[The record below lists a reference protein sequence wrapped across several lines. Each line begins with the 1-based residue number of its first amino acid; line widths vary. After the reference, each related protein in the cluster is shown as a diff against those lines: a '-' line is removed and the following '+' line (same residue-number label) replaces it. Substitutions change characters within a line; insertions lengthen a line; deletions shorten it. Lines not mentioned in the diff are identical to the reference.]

1 MALWVIVGAQKQQ
14 LNSKGTPVEAS
25 FWDGKRAPGVQDQ
38 IDLNKYNAAVEV
50 IESAFQRYA
59 DRPAFTSIN
68 YTLTY
73 RQIDEYSAAFA
84 AYLQNHT
91 SLKPGDRIA
100 IQMPNILQF
109 PIAMYGAL
117 RAGMIVVNTNP
128 LYTEREMLHQF
139 NDSGAKALV
148 CMDVFARSVQNIK
161 DQTGLKHIIVT
172 SLADMLPFPKR
183 NIINAAAKYIKKMVP
198 EYSLPDAVRFRTAL
212 KQGAK
217 FGGFVANYM
226 RNPNDTIILQYTGG
240 TTGVAKGAELT
251 NRNLVANMLQARAQL
266 SQIDP
271 ATGKPIKP
279 DTGAKVVAPLPLYHI
294 YSFTVHLMALFELGD
309 HSILIANPR
318 DTNMFVRMIKPHQLT
333 GFIGL
338 NTLFVSLLNHPEF
351 QKCDFSQLKLTLS
364 GGTALVENTARRW
377 KELTGCGISEAY
389 GLTECSPAVTMNPA
403 GGLERMGTV
412 GQAVPGTA
420 LKCIDPDGNEVP
432 VGERGELCV
441 KGPQVMKGYWNRP
454 EATASSFTADGEWL
468 RTGDVAVI
476 DNDGFVKIVDRI
488 KDMVLVSGFNVY
500 PNEVEDVVS
509 MHPGVENCAVIG
521 VPDEKTG
528 EAVKLFVVAL
538 DKNLTVEDIKK
549 HCKENLTGYK
559 QPRYIEFRNE
569 LPMTPVGKILRREL
583 KDEEAKK
590 QTASV

>member
-1 MALWVIVGAQKQQ
+1 M
-14 LNSKGTPVEAS
+14 EAS
-25 FWDGKRAPGVQDQ
+25 FWDGKRAPGVTDQ
-38 IDLNKYNAAVEV
+38 IDLNQYNAVVEV
-50 IESAFQRYA
+50 VESAFQRYA
-59 DRPAFTSIN
+59 DRDAFTSIG

-91 SLKPGDRIA
+91 SLQPGDRIA

-148 CMDVFARSVQNIK
+148 CMDVFAKSVQNIRAE
-161 DQTGLKHIIVT
+161 TGLKHIIVT

-183 NIINAAAKYIKKMVP
+183 TLINAAAKYVKKMVP
-198 EYSLPDAVRFRTAL
+198 AYSLPDAVPFRKAL
-212 KQGAK
+212 SQGAK
-217 FGGFVANYM
+217 FDGFVANYIK
-226 RNPNDTIILQYTGG
+226 NPNDTIILQYTGG

-251 NRNLVANMLQARAQL
+251 NRNLVANMMQSRAML

-271 ATGKPIKP
+271 TTGQQIKP
-279 DTGAKVVAPLPLYHI
+279 DTGVKVVAPLPLYHI
-294 YSFTVHLMALFELGD
+294 YSFTVHLMALFETGD

-318 DTNMFVRMIKPHQLT
+318 DANMFVRMIKPHQLT

-351 QKCDFSQLKLTLS
+351 KNCDFSQLKLTLS
-364 GGTALVENTARRW
+364 GGTALVEDTARRW

-389 GLTECSPAVTMNPA
+389 GLTECSPAVCMNPS
-403 GGLERMGTV
+403 GGLEQMGTV

-420 LKCIDPDGNEVP
+420 LKCIDPDGNEVA

-454 EATASSFTADGEWL
+454 EATTDSFTPDGEWL

-476 DNDGFVKIVDRI
+476 DEDGFVKIVDRI
-488 KDMVLVSGFNVY
+488 KDMILVSGFNVY
-500 PNEVEDVVS
+500 PNEIEDVVA
-509 MHPGVENCAVIG
+509 MHPAVENCAAIG

-528 EAVKLFVVAL
+528 EAVKLFVVAT
-538 DKNLTVEDIKK
+538 DANLTVEEIKK
-549 HCKENLTGYK
+549 HCRENMTAYK
-559 QPRYIEFRNE
+559 VPRHVEFRSE

-590 QTASV
+590 QAEPA